1 MDENRWLQ
9 DLKERADQT
18 IFRDVQFTASME
30 ERVRQRVRPRK
41 GWMTGWMRLSLP
53 VVVLAVGWLLWLGLP
68 VQEERHAARQETK
81 PPQQETQVPS
91 LLPGG
96 RLLETDLW
104 KQSPYLSSTYDNQS
118 FSYFGEKPVRIM
130 TEKDG
135 FYEGQTQRVIWL
147 LNGKYAPKVEIA
159 AYNTEGTR
167 LELGSYEVMA
177 PLYDADGHF
186 PSGIVL
192 PEPGKWK
199 LEVRSEGKHFGQ
211 VFVEV
216 KKGIAPANS
225 QLVVPI
231 IHSYLGTETDKLGRL
246 GKHRE
251 INVELLGVE
260 APDAAKR
267 TVYAWVKITGSNSTA
282 ISAPMVFHI
291 SYNGND
297 YRVTAFKMPEDG
309 NNYQSSLQKLFPPK
323 MLEKIN
329 NRSKTN

>member
-1 MDENRWLQ
+1 MDENRWLT

-30 ERVRQRVRPRK
+30 ERVRQRVRPRT
-41 GWMTGWMRLSLP
+41 GWMTGWKKLSLP
-53 VVVLAVGWLLWLGLP
+53 GVVLIMGLLLWFGLP
-68 VQEERHAARQETK
+68 TKEEGQSA
-81 PPQQETQVPS
+81 QQETQIPS

-96 RLLETDLW
+96 QIVEADLW
-104 KQSPYLSSTYDNQS
+104 KLSPSLSSIYGNQS
-118 FSYFGEKPVRIM
+118 FSYLGEKPVRIM
-130 TEKDG
+130 TDQDG

-147 LNGKYAPKVEIA
+147 LNGEYAPEVEIA
-159 AYNTEGTR
+159 AYNTDGTR
-167 LELGSYEVMA
+167 LALGSYEVMD

-199 LEVRSEGKHFGQ
+199 LEVRSGGKHLGQ

-216 KKGIAPANS
+216 KKGIAPANR
-225 QLVVPI
+225 QLVGPI
-231 IHSYLGTETDKLGRL
+231 IQQYLETESDQLGWL

-267 TVYAWVKITGSNSTA
+267 TVYAWVKITGSNSSA
-282 ISAPMVFHI
+282 LSAPMAFQIV
-291 SYNGND
+291 YNGND
-297 YRVTAFKMPEDG
+297 YRVTNFKMPEDG
-309 NNYQSSLQKLFPPK
+309 SNYQSSLQKLFPPK
-323 MLEKIN
+323 VLEQIN
-329 NRSKTN
+329 NRSKAK